1 MSNRVKLLVSVLFI
15 AVIILCVG
23 LTRFYFDVTK
33 NTGNSG
39 GEDEVKAIVG
49 NFGDMQ
55 VFESTNGFYGLMNSE
70 NTIVIEPEWMEILD
84 VTPELV
90 LVSTR
95 IQDSILIG
103 GIDYEENVV
112 LPFVF
117 RSMETAGEHC
127 LIGVV
132 DADESCMI
140 YQTNYQPVFRKS
152 YDAAE
157 YNSGILTLNT
167 ENCRFSYDVTKEQPE
182 LDSAEMVCTVGGL
195 ILHWQPLRY
204 HLFPELA
211 EDDLLRINN
220 CVALYMV
227 MLLTSDFTALPEI
240 TSSDSVGKLTRP
252 GSFSGMELDTV
263 SDLSFTKDENIGYD
277 FAFTLGYH
285 MTDAEAEPSAQTVQ
299 VHLYFQRNAEN
310 TLLLT
315 SADLDFQSQNVAE
328 PETTD
333 AE

>member
-1 MSNRVKLLVSVLFI
+1 MSNRAKLLVSVLFI

-33 NTGNSG
+33 NTGNTG
-39 GEDEVKAIVG
+39 GEDEVRSIVRTY
-49 NFGDMQ
+49 GDMQ
-55 VFESTNGFYGLMNSE
+55 VFESTNGYYGLMNSE
-70 NTIVIEPEWMEILD
+70 DAVVIEPEWMEILD

-117 RSMETAGEHC
+117 RSMEAAGEHC

-132 DADESCMI
+132 EADESCMI
-140 YQTNYQPVFRKS
+140 YQRNYQPAFRKS
-152 YDAAE
+152 YDAAK
-157 YNSGILTLNT
+157 YDDGILTLDT

-182 LDSAEMVCTVGGL
+182 LDSAEMVCAVGEL
-195 ILHWQPLRY
+195 TLQWQPSKYRL
-204 HLFPELA
+204 LPELE

-220 CVALYMV
+220 CVELYME

-263 SDLSFTKDENIGYD
+263 SDLSFDKEEDIGYD
-277 FAFTLGYH
+277 LAFTLGYH
-285 MTDAEAEPSAQTVQ
+285 MTEAEQSAQTVQ
-299 VHLYFQRNAEN
+299 VHLYFQRNADN
-310 TLLLT
+310 ILILS
-315 SADLDFQSQNVAE
+315 SADLDFQSQTVAE

>member
-1 MSNRVKLLVSVLFI
+1 MSNRAKLLVSVLFI

-33 NTGNSG
+33 NTGNTG
-39 GEDEVKAIVG
+39 GEDEVRSIVRTY
-49 NFGDMQ
+49 GDMQ

-70 NTIVIEPEWMEILD
+70 NTVVIEPEWMEILD

-90 LVSTR
+90 VVSTR

-117 RSMETAGEHC
+117 RSMETAGEYC
-127 LIGVV
+127 LIGTV

-140 YQTNYQPVFRKS
+140 YRKNYQPVFRKS

-157 YNSGILTLNT
+157 YDSGILTLHT
-167 ENCRFSYDVTKEQPE
+167 EGCQFSYDVTREQPD
-182 LDSAEMVCTVGGL
+182 LDSSEMVCAVGEL
-195 ILHWQPLRY
+195 TLQWQPSRY

-211 EDDLLRINN
+211 EDDLLRINH
-220 CVALYMV
+220 CVSLYME

-263 SDLSFTKDENIGYD
+263 SDFSFDKEDDIGYD

-285 MTDAEAEPSAQTVQ
+285 MTEAEPSAQTVQ
-299 VHLYFQRNAEN
+299 VHLYFQRNADN
-310 TLLLT
+310 TLILT
-315 SADLDFQSQNVAE
+315 SADLDFQSQTVAE